1 MQERSEKQQPY
12 SILFIEDEYDIRQNY
27 VKYLKRYFLNVYEAR
42 DGEQALKIYKDK
54 KPDILII
61 DINLPKLSGI
71 ELLQII
77 RKKDHTTKALML
89 TAHSTTDFL
98 LKASELKLTK
108 YLIKPISRDELKEAL
123 NFTIEELNKF
133 NTTTKQILTL
143 KENYSW
149 NYKQKK
155 LLNNCIEVNLTI
167 QEIKI
172 LDMFFNNLNINLSYE
187 NIILYIWNDFE
198 NDKIDSVKTA
208 IKKLRKKLPKNI
220 ISNIYGFG
228 YKIEY

>member
-1 MQERSEKQQPY
+1 MQDNIKQQPY
-12 SILFIEDEYDIRQNY
+12 SILFIEDEDDTRENY
-27 VKYLKRYFLNVYEAR
+27 VKYLKKYFINVYEAR

-61 DINLPKLSGI
+61 DINLPKISGI

-89 TAHSTTDFL
+89 TAHTTTDFL

-108 YLIKPISRDELKEAL
+108 YLIKPITRDELKEAL
-123 NFTIEELNKF
+123 NLTIEELNKF
-133 NTTTKQILTL
+133 NTISKNILIL
-143 KENYSW
+143 KENYRW
-149 NYKQKK
+149 DYKQKK
-155 LLNNCIEVNLTI
+155 LLNDNIEVNLTI

-172 LDMFFNNLNINLSYE
+172 LDLFFNNLNINLSYE
-187 NIILYIWNDFE
+187 DIILHIWNNFE
-198 NDKIDSVKTA
+198 NNKLDSVKTA
-208 IKKLRKKLPKNI
+208 IKKLRKKIPENI